1 MDVKIEI
8 CESLIILADKLN
20 FKKGFKMGIG
30 FDFDKKEVYNLNC
43 SKNEVRFWCESQC
56 SWVLKEQYLE
66 IEKAAGREITEI
78 ELAEKIK
85 EILNSKT
92 GT

>member
-1 MDVKIEI
+1 M
-8 CESLIILADKLN
+8 S
-20 FKKGFKMGIG
+20 IG
-30 FDFDKKEVYNLNC
+30 FDFDKKEIYILSNALKC
-43 SKNEVRFWCESQC
+43 SENEVRFWCEAQC